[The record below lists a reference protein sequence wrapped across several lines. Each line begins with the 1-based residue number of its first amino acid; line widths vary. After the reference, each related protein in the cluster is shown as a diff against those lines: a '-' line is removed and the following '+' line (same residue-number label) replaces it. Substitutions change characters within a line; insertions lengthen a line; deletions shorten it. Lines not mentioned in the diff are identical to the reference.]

1 MAEEKNVKKDRG
13 RWFREMRSELKK
25 VVWPAPDKVAKNTG
39 SVFLSSVLI
48 GACLWVFASAAP
60 HPTPARR
67 PPAARARRIAD
78 AGPRPQV
85 R

>member
-39 SVFLSSVLI
+39 TVILYSVLI
-48 GACLWVFASAAP
+48 GACIWVFDSVAALFIKTLLGLYSA
-60 HPTPARR
+60 
-67 PPAARARRIAD
+67 
-78 AGPRPQV
+78 
-85 R
+85 